1 MKSKTSVNDFGK
13 RLVIFRRAKG
23 LTQGTLGDMVGVS
36 RRVIAYYEGQ
46 TKYPPTHLLI
56 PLSKAL
62 KTSIDELLGLKSP
75 TVTDS
80 NHAAL
85 WRRLKKVETLP
96 RRAQQALF
104 QVLDG
109 LLEKHRAKSK

>member
-1 MKSKTSVNDFGK
+1 MKSKTSVNSFGK
-13 RLVIFRRAKG
+13 RLVVFRRANG
-23 LTQGTLGDMVGVS
+23 LTQDALGDMIGVS
-36 RRVIAYYEGQ
+36 RRVIAYYERQ

-62 KTSIDELLGLKSP
+62 KTSIDELLGLKNP

-85 WRRLKKVETLP
+85 LRRLKKVELLP
-96 RRAQQALF
+96 RRSQQTLF

-109 LLEKHRAKSK
+109 LLKKHNIKLK

>member
-1 MKSKTSVNDFGK
+1 MKSKTSINNFGT
-13 RLVIFRRAKG
+13 RLAILRRAKG
-23 LTQGTLGDMVGVS
+23 FTQTTLGDMVGVS

-46 TKYPPTHLLI
+46 TEYPPTHLLI

-62 KTSIDELLGLKSP
+62 KTSIDELLGLKNS
-75 TVTDS
+75 TVSDP

-96 RRAQQALF
+96 RRSQQTLF
-104 QVLDG
+104 QVLEG
-109 LLEKHRAKSK
+109 LLEKHHSKSK